1 MGVADGMYMWNLI
14 VHIPDSFPKT
24 YEMGNGKT
32 SIGRATTNDIVVED
46 AAASRNHA
54 EFRVDEAAR
63 TISIVDLDSTNGTF
77 VNHDRISGECP
88 LKVNDVIRIGQI
100 IFNLSLPGD
109 ENEVRQGASGT
120 HLFTRELL
128 LESIDQHAVL
138 LYDVARKLNFATSL
152 AMIVDELTVLI
163 RHSLG
168 VQSCEIVMK
177 NMFDQFE
184 GIGGRAAM
192 AARAIKNRAAE
203 VSPTEMYVPIL
214 SGDDVLA
221 LMVLKKERPGTR
233 SFTRN
238 HLQIAIAISHQASLT
253 IQRMNLLEKV
263 RKEEQIRQLFTR
275 FVSPSEVKLLL
286 KNYVDTGELPPLHE
300 EKVTVLFADIA
311 ESVGMAE
318 KMGVKKFASV
328 LDRFYNDSADIVFKH
343 NGMLK
348 YLGDGIMAIFVDA
361 PEETA
366 PEIRA
371 ISSGRELL
379 GRIKTTGHLV
389 LNQRIIMGVSIN
401 TGVAMVGYIGTRE
414 RAEFNAIGDVVNV
427 VFRMQEHA
435 RPNRIVVGPATVAA
449 IVDKY
454 PTRRIGAV
462 SLRGREGAVQVY
474 EVLP

>member
-1 MGVADGMYMWNLI
+1 MRMWNLI
-14 VHIPDSFPKT
+14 VHIPDSYPKT
-24 YEMGNGKT
+24 FEMGNGKT

-46 AAASRNHA
+46 AAASRHHA
-54 EFRVDEAAR
+54 EIQIDDSAKKV
-63 TISIVDLDSTNGTF
+63 SIIDLDSTNGTF
-77 VNHDRISGECP
+77 VNHERITGERP
-88 LKVNDVIRIGQI
+88 LGANDVIRIGQV
-100 IFNLSLPGD
+100 IFNLVSPGD
-109 ENEVRQGASGT
+109 EFETKKGASGT

-152 AMIVDELTVLI
+152 EMIVDELNVLI
-163 RHSLG
+163 KHSLG
-168 VQSCEIVMK
+168 VQSCEIIMK
-177 NMFDQFE
+177 DMFGKLD
-184 GIGGRAAM
+184 GVGRISLAI
-192 AARAIKNRAAE
+192 RAIQNRSAE

-214 SGDDVLA
+214 SGDDILA

-233 SFTRN
+233 AFTRN

-275 FVSPSEVKLLL
+275 FVSPSEVKMLL

-348 YLGDGIMAIFVDA
+348 YLGDGILAIFVDA
-361 PEETA
+361 PGETA
-366 PEIRA
+366 PEVRA
-371 ISSGRELL
+371 ILSGRELL

-389 LNQRIIMGVSIN
+389 LNQRIIMGISIN

-414 RAEFNAIGDVVNV
+414 RAEFNAIGDVVNI
-427 VFRMQEHA
+427 VFRMQEYA

-449 IVDKY
+449 IIDKY
-454 PTRRIGAV
+454 PTQRIGAV
-462 SLRGREGAVQVY
+462 ALRGRENSVQVY

>member
-1 MGVADGMYMWNLI
+1 MGSGRWLYMWNLI
-14 VHIPDSFPKT
+14 VHIPDSYPKT
-24 YEMGNGKT
+24 YELGGGKT
-32 SIGRATTNDIVVED
+32 SIGRATTNDIVAED
-46 AAASRNHA
+46 AAASRHHA
-54 EFRVDEAAR
+54 EIHVDEAAQS
-63 TISIVDLDSTNGTF
+63 ISIVDLDSTNGTF
-77 VNHDRISGECP
+77 INHKRISGECP
-88 LKVNDVIRIGQI
+88 LKANDVIRIGQI

-109 ENEVRQGASGT
+109 ENEVRQGATGT

-128 LESIDQHAVL
+128 LESVDQHAVL

-177 NMFDQFE
+177 NRFDQFE
-184 GIGGRAAM
+184 GIGGRAAL

-203 VSPTEMYVPIL
+203 VSPTEMYVPVL

-221 LMVLKKERPGTR
+221 LMILKKERPGTR
-233 SFTRN
+233 AFTRN

-286 KNYVDTGELPPLHE
+286 KNFIDTGELPPLHE

-318 KMGVKKFASV
+318 KMGVKKFATV
-328 LDRFYNDSADIVFKH
+328 LDRFYNDSADIIFKH
-343 NGMLK
+343 NGRLK
-348 YLGDGIMAIFVDA
+348 YLGDGILAIFVDA
-361 PEETA
+361 PDEAA

-427 VFRMQEHA
+427 VFRMQEYA
-435 RPNRIVVGPATVAA
+435 RPNRIVIGPATVAA
-449 IVDKY
+449 VVDKY
-454 PTRRIGAV
+454 PTQRIGAV

>member
-1 MGVADGMYMWNLI
+1 MGSGRWLLMWNLI
-14 VHIPDSFPKT
+14 VHIPDSYPKT
-24 YEMGNGKT
+24 FEMGNGKT

-46 AAASRNHA
+46 AAASRHHA
-54 EFRVDEAAR
+54 EIRVDEAENR
-63 TISIVDLDSTNGTF
+63 ISIVDLDSTNGTF
-77 VNHDRISGECP
+77 INHKRLSGECP
-88 LKVNDVIRIGQI
+88 LKANDVIRIGQV
-100 IFNLSLPGD
+100 IFNLISPGD
-109 ENEVRQGASGT
+109 ENEIKKGASGT

-152 AMIVDELTVLI
+152 GMIVDELTVLI
-163 RHSLG
+163 KHSMG
-168 VQSCEIVMK
+168 VQSCEIIMK
-177 NMFDQFE
+177 DMFGKFD
-184 GIGGRAAM
+184 GSGGATLAV
-192 AARAIKNRAAE
+192 RAIQNRSAE
-203 VSPTEMYVPIL
+203 VSPAEMYVPVL

-233 SFTRN
+233 AFTRN

-328 LDRFYNDSADIVFKH
+328 LDQFYNDSADIIFKH

-361 PEETA
+361 SGESA
-366 PEIRA
+366 PEVRA
-371 ISSGRELL
+371 ILSGRELL

-414 RAEFNAIGDVVNV
+414 RAEFNALGDVVNV
-427 VFRMQEHA
+427 VFRMQEYA

-454 PTRRIGAV
+454 PTQRIGAV
-462 SLRGREGAVQVY
+462 TLRGRESSVQVY

>member
-1 MGVADGMYMWNLI
+1 MWNLI

-46 AAASRNHA
+46 AAASRHHV
-54 EFRVDEAAR
+54 EIRVDEAENTVA
-63 TISIVDLDSTNGTF
+63 IVDLDSTNGTF
-77 VNHDRISGECP
+77 VNHKRISGECA
-88 LKVNDVIRIGQI
+88 LKANDVIRIGQV
-100 IFNLSLPGD
+100 IFNLVSPGD
-109 ENEVRQGASGT
+109 EFETKRGASGT

-152 AMIVDELTVLI
+152 GMIVDELTVLI
-163 RHSLG
+163 KHSLG
-168 VQSCEIVMK
+168 VQSCEIIMK
-177 NMFDQFE
+177 DMFEQFDE
-184 GIGGRAAM
+184 SAGPALAL
-192 AARAIKNRAAE
+192 RAIRNRSAE
-203 VSPTEMYVPIL
+203 VSPTVMYVPIL
-214 SGDDVLA
+214 SGDDILA
-221 LMVLKKERPGTR
+221 LMILRKERPGTR
-233 SFTRN
+233 AFTRN

-263 RKEEQIRQLFTR
+263 RREEQIRQLFTR

-328 LDRFYNDSADIVFKH
+328 LDRFYNDSADIIFKH

-361 PEETA
+361 PGETA
-366 PEIRA
+366 PEVRA
-371 ISSGRELL
+371 ILSGRELL

-389 LNQRIIMGVSIN
+389 LNQRIIMGIAIN

-427 VFRMQEHA
+427 VFRMQEYA

-454 PTRRIGAV
+454 PTQRIGAMA
-462 SLRGREGAVQVY
+462 LRGREGSVQVY

>member
-1 MGVADGMYMWNLI
+1 MGSGRWLRMWNLI
-14 VHIPDSFPKT
+14 VHVPDSFPKP
-24 YEMGNGKT
+24 YELGDGKT
-32 SIGRATTNDIVVED
+32 SLGRAFSNDIVVED
-46 AAASRNHA
+46 AAASRYHA
-54 EFRVDEAAR
+54 EIRVDEAAKK
-63 TISIVDLDSTNGTF
+63 ISIVDLDSTNGTF
-77 VNHDRISGECP
+77 INHERISGECP
-88 LKVNDVIRIGQI
+88 LKADDVIRIGQV

-109 ENEVRQGASGT
+109 ENEIKQGVSGT

-152 AMIVDELTVLI
+152 EMIVDALTVLI
-163 RHSLG
+163 KHSMG
-168 VQSCEIVMK
+168 VQSCEIIMS
-177 NMFDQFE
+177 DQF
-184 GIGGRAAM
+184 GKFDGSARKTLAV
-192 AARAIKNRAAE
+192 RAIQNRSAE

-214 SGDDVLA
+214 SSDDVLA

-233 SFTRN
+233 AFTRN

-253 IQRMNLLEKV
+253 LQRMNLLEKV

-286 KNYVDTGELPPLHE
+286 RNFLETGELPPLHE
-300 EKVTVLFADIA
+300 EKVTVMFADIA
-311 ESVGMAE
+311 ESTGMGE
-318 KMGVKKFASV
+318 KMGVQKFASV
-328 LDRFYNDSADIVFKH
+328 LNHFYNDSADIIFKH
-343 NGMLK
+343 GGMLK
-348 YLGDGIMAIFVDA
+348 YLGDGVMAIFVDVPDEAA
-361 PEETA
+361 PEV
-366 PEIRA
+366 RA

-389 LNQRIIMGVSIN
+389 VDQRIIMGISIN

-414 RAEFNAIGDVVNV
+414 RAEFNALGDVVNV
-427 VFRMQEHA
+427 VFRMQEYA

-454 PTRRIGAV
+454 PTQRIGAV
-462 SLRGREGAVQVY
+462 TLRGRERSVQVY

>member
-1 MGVADGMYMWNLI
+1 MWNLI
-14 VHIPDSFPKT
+14 VHIPDSYPKT
-24 YEMGNGKT
+24 FEMGNGKT

-46 AAASRNHA
+46 AAASRHHA
-54 EFRVDEAAR
+54 EIRVDEAENR
-63 TISIVDLDSTNGTF
+63 ISIVDLDSTNGTF
-77 VNHDRISGECP
+77 INHKRLSGECP
-88 LKVNDVIRIGQI
+88 LKANDVIRIGQV
-100 IFNLSLPGD
+100 IFNLISPGD
-109 ENEVRQGASGT
+109 ENEIKKGASGT

-152 AMIVDELTVLI
+152 GMIVDELTVLI
-163 RHSLG
+163 KHSMG
-168 VQSCEIVMK
+168 VQSCEIIMK
-177 NMFDQFE
+177 DMFGKFD
-184 GIGGRAAM
+184 GSGGATLAV
-192 AARAIKNRAAE
+192 RAIQNRSAE
-203 VSPTEMYVPIL
+203 VSPAEMYVPVL

-233 SFTRN
+233 AFTRN

-328 LDRFYNDSADIVFKH
+328 LDQFYNDSADIIFKH

-361 PEETA
+361 SGESA
-366 PEIRA
+366 PEVRA
-371 ISSGRELL
+371 ILSGRELL

-414 RAEFNAIGDVVNV
+414 RAEFNALGDVVNV
-427 VFRMQEHA
+427 VFRMQEYA

-454 PTRRIGAV
+454 PTQRIGAV
-462 SLRGREGAVQVY
+462 TLRGRESSVQVY

>member
-1 MGVADGMYMWNLI
+1 MRSGRRLNMWNLI
-14 VHIPDSFPKT
+14 VHIPDSYPQT

-46 AAASRNHA
+46 AAASRHHA
-54 EFRVDEAAR
+54 DIQVDEAAGK
-63 TISIVDLDSTNGTF
+63 ISIVDLDSTNGTF
-77 VNHDRISGECP
+77 VNHERISGECP
-88 LKVNDVIRIGQI
+88 LKANDVIRIGQV
-100 IFNLSLPGD
+100 IFNLMRPGD
-109 ENEVRQGASGT
+109 ENEIKSGASGT
-120 HLFTRELL
+120 HLFTRELV

-152 AMIVDELTVLI
+152 GMIVDELTILI
-163 RHSLG
+163 KHSMG
-168 VQSCEIVMK
+168 VQSCEIIMK
-177 NMFDQFE
+177 EKFGNFD
-184 GIGGRAAM
+184 GSIRPTM
-192 AARAIKNRAAE
+192 ALRAIRNRSAE
-203 VSPTEMYVPIL
+203 VSPTEMYVPVL

-221 LMVLKKERPGTR
+221 LMVLRKERPGTR
-233 SFTRN
+233 AFTRN

-253 IQRMNLLEKV
+253 LQRMNLLEKV

-286 KNYVDTGELPPLHE
+286 KNYIDTGELPPLHE

-328 LDRFYNDSADIVFKH
+328 LDRFYNDSADIIFKH

-361 PEETA
+361 PDETA
-366 PEIRA
+366 PEVRA
-371 ISSGRELL
+371 ILSGRELL

-414 RAEFNAIGDVVNV
+414 RAEFNAIGDVVNI
-427 VFRMQEHA
+427 VFRMQEYA

-449 IVDKY
+449 VVDKY
-454 PTRRIGAV
+454 PTQRIGAV
-462 SLRGREGAVQVY
+462 TLRGRENSVQVY
-474 EVLP
+474 EVLL